1 MRTAAAASRARFLA
15 YYVVVCVHCNMLKLL
30 QTRRG
35 NDEETTTIHTLPMNA
50 YDILFQLAVIKKFK
64 TFVAPVIDIYI
75 QKKTSQHWSVVPILR
90 GHPVPLEKGEKSL
103 IEEDYW

>member
-15 YYVVVCVHCNMLKLL
+15 YYVVVDICVHCNMLKLL

-50 YDILFQLAVIKKFK
+50 YDILFQLAVIKK
-64 TFVAPVIDIYI
+64 V
-75 QKKTSQHWSVVPILR
+75 
-90 GHPVPLEKGEKSL
+90 
-103 IEEDYW
+103 

>member
-15 YYVVVCVHCNMLKLL
+15 YYVVVDICVHCNMLKLL

-64 TFVAPVIDIYI
+64 TFVAPVIDTYI
-75 QKKTSQHWSVVPILR
+75 QRKTSQ
-90 GHPVPLEKGEKSL
+90 
-103 IEEDYW
+103 Y